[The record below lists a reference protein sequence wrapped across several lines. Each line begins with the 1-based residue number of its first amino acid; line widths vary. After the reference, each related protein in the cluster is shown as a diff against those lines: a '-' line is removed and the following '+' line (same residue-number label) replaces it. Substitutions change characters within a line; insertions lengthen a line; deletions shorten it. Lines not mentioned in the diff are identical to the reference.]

1 MTHYWPSLLAM
12 LFCIVMSAFFSA
24 SETAFSSL
32 SRTRLQVLAEAGNR
46 KALLTLKLS
55 ENYDKLLSTILI
67 GNNIDNIAV
76 ASIGTLVFVQLYGDI
91 GATLSTVV
99 VTIVVLIF
107 GEVTPKS
114 IAKDFPEKFAMFSA
128 PLLNL
133 LVLLLTPVNF
143 LFAQWKR
150 LVSRLF
156 KGREEAKMSQEE
168 LLLLLREAEQEGGI
182 DRDEGELLKNA
193 VEFGDLRAQDIL
205 THRTEV
211 EAVSVDATREEI
223 ARTFAASHLSRL
235 PVFDGNLDHI
245 IGILHQKDFYAAG
258 GITNRPV
265 REVMTAPLFI
275 RPTEKIDDLLRRLQ
289 AHKSHMAVVL
299 DEYGGTLGIVTME
312 DILEELV
319 GEIWDEH
326 DEIAEP
332 FRQLEPDV
340 YLVDGAVSFADFCE
354 YFRLK
359 AESESLSLGGWVT
372 ERLEKIPEPGESFE
386 YGNVR
391 VIVEKADG
399 QHVESLRVLRLGT
412 SRGQALQA

>member
-1 MTHYWPSLLAM
+1 M
-12 LFCIVMSAFFSA
+12 
-24 SETAFSSL
+24 
-32 SRTRLQVLAEAGNR
+32 LAEAGNR

-67 GNNIDNIAV
+67 GNNIVNIAV

-326 DEIAEP
+326 DEVIETFQKQPDGSYLIACSADLDDMYDL
-332 FRQLEPDV
+332 FQV
-340 YLVDGAVSFADFCE
+340 KGACDAATVS
-354 YFRLK
+354 
-359 AESESLSLGGWVT
+359 GWVMEQVGRVPEEGDHFQAEGLDVT
-372 ERLEKIPEPGESFE
+372 VTRVEHRRVLEIR
-386 YGNVR
+386 VR
-391 VIVEKADG
+391 VIQEN
-399 QHVESLRVLRLGT
+399 T
-412 SRGQALQA
+412 